1 MKYSVLLGL
10 LVTTSMVA
18 SPTFAA
24 EKDLC
29 QVNLQTIQNAEATI
43 DNPDMQSQINTAV
56 QQAKTEEAKHTKA
69 GTDNCIALTNQAIQS
84 IQDSQKGGK

>member
-10 LVTTSMVA
+10 LVASSMLA

-29 QVNLQTIQNAEATI
+29 QTNLQTLHNFEAAI
-43 DNPDMQSQINTAV
+43 ESPDMKSQIKATA
-56 QQAKTEEAKHTKA
+56 QHAKAEEAKHTKE
-69 GTDNCIALTNQAIQS
+69 GTDNCIALTNQAIQTIKNS
-84 IQDSQKGGK
+84 DKGGK

>member
-1 MKYSVLLGL
+1 MKHSVLLGL
-10 LVTTSMVA
+10 LVTTSMLA

-29 QVNLQTIQNAEATI
+29 QTNLQTIHNDEATL
-43 DNPDMQSQINTAV
+43 DNPDLKSQINNTV
-56 QQAKTEEAKHTKA
+56 QQAKTEEAKHTQT

-84 IQDSQKGGK
+84 IKDSQKGGK